1 MKIKLNTATFQN
13 MVAKAVKGVGGNNNL
28 FITQLMAIRLQ
39 DNALTLITTNG
50 EQYLYISEPKIAGDD
65 FYVVVPADKFS
76 KLISKQTC
84 EDITL
89 EIPSAKKGQL
99 DTIVVKGNGKYT
111 IELPYDEDGELIEF
125 PDPLAEVIDGDDSG
139 WSKGEVNLSTIRLLL
154 QTAKAALMLG
164 TEAPW
169 YTGYY
174 AGERVVTTDT
184 YKICGV
190 DVEIFEDPKLIPAEL
205 VDLLDVMSEEKI
217 NIDYNDETLIFST
230 GKETVYG
237 NVLEGIDEWQVD
249 AINSILDEKYASSC
263 KIEKALLL
271 QMLERIGLFVDVFD
285 KNSVYLTFTKD
296 GLEVAS
302 KKGSGSEVIP
312 YRESG
317 NFKDFTCCLDIELF
331 KSQVKANQS
340 DVVEILYGKDTN
352 IKIVQGNTKQ
362 IIALADD
369 DRFSEDE

>member
-312 YRESG
+312 YRESE

>member
-39 DNALTLITTNG
+39 ENTLTLITTNG
-50 EQYLYISEPKIAGDD
+50 EQYLYINEPKIAGDD

-99 DTIVVKGNGKYT
+99 DTLVVRGNGKYT

-205 VDLLDVMSEEKI
+205 MDLLDVMSEEKI

-237 NVLEGIDEWQVD
+237 NVLEGIDEWQID

-312 YRESG
+312 YRESE